1 MSQAQSD
8 SPTIIR
14 MVLKSIKSNLFLLM
28 LIILCAFAMLALSNV
43 RERDRVVK
51 HDALEVLNIYHKD
64 PQIHDPKPIEA
75 YHNKGYE
82 YATALLIN
90 RAEQKSDFQ
99 ERDRLLSEA
108 VSRFTNIELAGLLIE
123 HDESFDPQKRAELL
137 IKAAKLPPGPEVD
150 RLLKRATTTLPE
162 DVQAAMLAC
171 SKLLS
176 SRYDTGYEMIDKTR
190 FTLDYIWQT
199 RSCRS

>member
-1 MSQAQSD
+1 M
-8 SPTIIR
+8 
-14 MVLKSIKSNLFLLM
+14 
-28 LIILCAFAMLALSNV
+28 
-43 RERDRVVK
+43 
-51 HDALEVLNIYHKD
+51 EVQRIYQKD

-82 YATALLIN
+82 YATALLIR
-90 RAEQKSDFQ
+90 RAEQKGDFQ

-108 VSRFTNIELAGLLIE
+108 ASHFTNIELAGLLIE

-171 SKLLS
+171 SQLLS